1 MVFNSTK
8 VSVNVVA
15 NGVSIAPIDKIE
27 TERDFVQPMQR
38 LLDRFFGKSSPFT
51 CVSKEANRASFE
63 SQCIKIDFEVDLT
76 TFKYSITSNYV
87 SAVGFGASELYQDM
101 IKLVDDI
108 NGTKLERF

>member
-38 LLDRFFGKSSPFT
+38 LLGRFLKCETFK
-51 CVSKEANRASFE
+51 CVSEANRATFE
-63 SQCIKIDFEVDLT
+63 SHNYKIGFEVDPT
-76 TFKYSITSNYV
+76 TFKYSITSDYV

-101 IKLVDDI
+101 TKLVDNI
-108 NGTKLERF
+108 NGNKL